1 MILYGRNLSPF
12 VRRVAIW
19 CGLQGR
25 KIERREITVA
35 GDDFEEIK
43 KHNPVAR
50 VPILILDD
58 GTHLIESFA
67 ICDYLDETAPND
79 TRLIPDS
86 GAARMDCLQRL
97 ALAQSTAEKS
107 VAMVYERNRR
117 PEEFHWR
124 DWQQRVAGQ
133 VQGGLAELDRVVPDE
148 GWSGGSGPDGGD
160 IGGGFTEPPRRH
172 RRGVHLAAVGGDG
185 IEGGVEGVVRLVVVA
200 AVRAGLGDVG
210 DLRRLAALVQQHH
223 TARPVGHPA
232 PRLGRLEAQTP
243 GDFERG

>member
-67 ICDYLDETAPND
+67 ICDYLDETAPNG

-133 VQGGLAELDRVVPDE
+133 VQGGLAELDRVVPDD

-160 IGGGFTEPPRRH
+160 IAAICAYQFVEVTNPWLLEPGYPRLKALAD
-172 RRGVHLAAVGGDG
+172 RGMKIGP
-185 IEGGVEGVVRLVVVA
+185 VA
-200 AVRAGLGDVG
+200 ATKP
-210 DLRRLAALVQQHH
+210 AA
-223 TARPVGHPA
+223 
-232 PRLGRLEAQTP
+232 
-243 GDFERG
+243 

>member
-19 CGLQGR
+19 CALQGR

-67 ICDYLDETAPND
+67 ICDYLDETAPNG
-79 TRLIPDS
+79 TRLIPES

-97 ALAQSTAEKS
+97 ALGQSTAEKS

-133 VQGGLAELDRVVPDE
+133 AQGGLAGLDRAVPAE
-148 GWSGGSGPDGGD
+148 GWSGENGPDGGD
-160 IGGGFTEPPRRH
+160 IAAICAYQFVEVTNPWLLEPGYPRLKALAE
-172 RRGVHLAAVGGDG
+172 RGMKIGA
-185 IEGGVEGVVRLVVVA
+185 VA
-200 AVRAGLGDVG
+200 ATKP
-210 DLRRLAALVQQHH
+210 AA
-223 TARPVGHPA
+223 
-232 PRLGRLEAQTP
+232 
-243 GDFERG
+243 

>member
-19 CGLQGR
+19 CALQGR

-35 GDDFEEIK
+35 GDDFAEIK

-67 ICDYLDETAPND
+67 ICDYLDETAPNG

-86 GAARMDCLQRL
+86 GAARMACLQRV
-97 ALAQSTAEKS
+97 ALGQSTAEKA

-117 PEEFHWR
+117 PEELHWR

-133 VQGGLAELDRVVPDE
+133 VQGGLAELDRVVPGSEDNG
-148 GWSGGSGPDGGD
+148 GWSGESGPDGGD
-160 IGGGFTEPPRRH
+160 IAAICAYQFVEVTNPWLLEPGYPRLRALVE
-172 RRGVHLAAVGGDG
+172 RGMALD
-185 IEGGVEGVVRLVVVA
+185 VVA
-200 AVRAGLGDVG
+200 A
-210 DLRRLAALVQQHH
+210 
-223 TARPVGHPA
+223 TKPA
-232 PRLGRLEAQTP
+232 M
-243 GDFERG
+243 